1 MKSPWWTSLL
11 LLNNHILL
19 PRFLQEAQVTHHRL
33 VLIVVDSCVLEF
45 SLGPL
50 QDLLSLQID
59 IHDLL
64 VGFSSDLLKFSLVI
78 SIDLILHPMDLVV
91 VHVVLDTR
99 SLTLSIWASPVI
111 WLTGVVLDFIPDL
124 GSWGHVLLLVVVVAA
139 LSLMLDS

>member
-64 VGFSSDLLKFSLVI
+64 VGFSSD
-78 SIDLILHPMDLVV
+78 
-91 VHVVLDTR
+91 
-99 SLTLSIWASPVI
+99 
-111 WLTGVVLDFIPDL
+111 
-124 GSWGHVLLLVVVVAA
+124 
-139 LSLMLDS
+139 